1 MRKPGS
7 QSQKQE
13 PGWWNR
19 QEAITKLVIA
29 SLSAITL
36 VLIVAVVLV
45 ATLANKN
52 ESPVASASSTTLGS
66 VAETSTTATTE
77 SEGATTETT
86 NSGESG
92 TTETTAPAESSTTV
106 ATATKDTADHAA
118 DYRTQHPSTESFTNS
133 NWATLDQ
140 APGSHLG
147 AAADV
152 TGQVTGS
159 PTIDPDS
166 GYLTWNLTIPAA
178 GGAQLQALCRTNVNL
193 DQTILSSGSWVEV
206 SGIAVGTQATTGT
219 GGTTVYVETVKAST
233 EPVATT
239 TP

>member
-7 QSQKQE
+7 QSQKQG

-19 QEAITKLVIA
+19 QETTTKLVIA

-36 VLIVAVVLV
+36 VLVVAVVLV

-52 ESPVASASSTTLGS
+52 ENSVASASSTTLGS

-77 SEGATTETT
+77 SEASTTETT
-86 NSGESG
+86 ESEG
-92 TTETTAPAESSTTV
+92 ATTETTAPAESSTTV

-147 AAADV
+147 AAVDV
-152 TGQVTGS
+152 TGQVTGN
-159 PTIDPDS
+159 PTIDPDT

-193 DQTILSSGSWVEV
+193 DRTILSAGSWVEV

-219 GGTTVYVETVKAST
+219 GGTTLYVETVKAST

>member
-7 QSQKQE
+7 QSQKQG

-19 QEAITKLVIA
+19 QEATTKLVIA

-36 VLIVAVVLV
+36 VLIVAVVLI

-52 ESPVASASSTTLGS
+52 ESPVASASSTTLSS

-77 SEGATTETT
+77 SEASTTETTESEGATTETM
-86 NSGESG
+86 
-92 TTETTAPAESSTTV
+92 APAESSTTV
-106 ATATKDTADHAA
+106 ATATKDTADHAG

-147 AAADV
+147 AAVDV
-152 TGQVTGS
+152 TGQVTGN
-159 PTIDPDS
+159 PTIDPDT

-193 DQTILSSGSWVEV
+193 DRTILSAGSWVEV

-219 GGTTVYVETVKAST
+219 GGTTLYVETVKAST

>member
-19 QEAITKLVIA
+19 QEATTKLVIA

-77 SEGATTETT
+77 SEASTTETTESEAATTETT
-86 NSGESG
+86 NAAG
-92 TTETTAPAESSTTV
+92 SSTTV
-106 ATATKDTADHAA
+106 ASATKDTADHAA
-118 DYRTQHPSTESFTNS
+118 DYRAQHPSTESFTNS
-133 NWATLDQ
+133 NWTTLDQ

-147 AAADV
+147 AAVDV
-152 TGQVTGS
+152 TGQVTGN